1 VAPPRRRGLTETD
14 RAEWSAFTRTIRPLR
29 GTRPKAKSK
38 TSEPEPAR
46 PEPPRPST
54 SPARPARARAP
65 AQALSV
71 GNQPGGLDTASWNR
85 LRGGKLPPERTLD
98 LHGRTAQR
106 AFRALETFLHTAHA
120 DQVRCVEIITGRGQG
135 ETGGV
140 LKRELPL
147 WLNLPTLRPL
157 VLAATYPHPANPGAV
172 RLLIRRTR

>member
-1 VAPPRRRGLTETD
+1 MFSEKLTDKDREEWTAYAERVAPMRK
-14 RAEWSAFTRTIRPLR
+14 RAA
-29 GTRPKAKSK
+29 PKPAA
-38 TSEPEPAR
+38 PPAEPAPKPTPKPAAR
-46 PEPPRPST
+46 RATPTPPPDL
-54 SPARPARARAP
+54 AVGAP
-65 AQALSV
+65 
-71 GNQPGGLDTASWNR
+71 PGGLDRASWQK
-85 LRGGKLPPERTLD
+85 LRTGRTAPTRTLD

>member
-29 GTRPKAKSK
+29 GTKPK
-38 TSEPEPAR
+38 TSEPEPTR
-46 PEPPRPST
+46 PEPPQAAAAP
-54 SPARPARARAP
+54 PARPARTRAP

-157 VLAATYPHPANPGAV
+157 VLAATYPHSRAP
-172 RLLIRRTR
+172 RR